1 MLLGLPHFPLGGL
14 FPAVPAGLP
23 SLAAIKAAGT
33 GMDSNRNLLN
43 PIFPGFPF
51 PVSMA
56 SSSAS
61 SSSSMGGQ
69 GQTSPTSSMSDLVSF
84 VTSNSNESKINGSS
98 NQINIKS
105 SKNYNSTK
113 FPSCSSSNAKC
124 LNCHQIL
131 PLENYHN
138 IIFNTKVLKCSIF
151 SI

>member
-98 NQINIKS
+98 NQININDIKS
-105 SKNYNSTK
+105 NKTDNSTK
-113 FPSCSSSNAKC
+113 FPSCSS
-124 LNCHQIL
+124 
-131 PLENYHN
+131 
-138 IIFNTKVLKCSIF
+138 
-151 SI
+151 